1 MTRYVPVMGAL
12 ADCERIV
19 GDLIGQPINTLTTL
33 AFVIG
38 GLIVIRFDRGRLW
51 IGIGLIAT
59 GAGSLLFHGPMPT
72 GSEWAHDVTLA
83 WLIVLIGA
91 AGTRYERLSRLP
103 ALATLGIMFAWLPEV
118 ADPVAVLLAVVAV
131 TTLLIRDRSNAT
143 LGPLGLIAIAAVL
156 GRLGATAGPWCYPDS
171 VWQWHGLWHVAAAG
185 AVTWWAL
192 ASSRPRR

>member
-1 MTRYVPVMGAL
+1 LTRYVPAMGAL

-19 GDLIGQPINTLTTL
+19 GDLVGQPINTLTTL

-38 GLIVIRFDRGRLW
+38 GLVVIRVHRGRFW

-59 GAGSLLFHGPMPT
+59 GIGSLLFHGPMNA

-83 WLIVLIGA
+83 WLIVLVGA

-103 ALATLGIMFAWLPEV
+103 ALGTLGIIFVLLPGV
-118 ADPVAVLLAVVAV
+118 ADPVAVLLTVVAFAA
-131 TTLLIRDRSNAT
+131 LLMRDRSSAT

-156 GRLGATAGPWCYPDS
+156 GRLGATDGPWCFPDS

-192 ASSRPRR
+192 ASGRRTE